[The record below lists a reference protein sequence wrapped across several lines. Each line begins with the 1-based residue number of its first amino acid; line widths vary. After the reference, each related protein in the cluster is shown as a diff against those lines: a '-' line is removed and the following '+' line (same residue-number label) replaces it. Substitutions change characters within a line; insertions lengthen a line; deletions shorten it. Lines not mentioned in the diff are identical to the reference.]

1 MGHAPGVV
9 RTLRYRKGFFGRP
22 FSELTQQ
29 VMRGPSPWSVGEREL
44 FAAFVSRINQCV
56 FWTKAHSAVAEAA
69 LGDGTARPVLDDYR
83 TAPIDEKLRAILGL
97 LETFTLDPEQLTTS
111 GIRAVLAAGVTR
123 EAVRDAF
130 YVAFLFNTYDR
141 LADTLGWELPDQ
153 RYYAKAGQ
161 FLLKKG
167 YL

>member
-1 MGHAPGVV
+1 M
-9 RTLRYRKGFFGRP
+9 
-22 FSELTQQ
+22 
-29 VMRGPSPWSVGEREL
+29 
-44 FAAFVSRINQCV
+44 
-56 FWTKAHSAVAEAA
+56 
-69 LGDGTARPVLDDYR
+69 
-83 TAPIDEKLRAILGL
+83 LGL
-97 LETFTLDPEQLTTS
+97 LETFTLHPEQLSPS
-111 GIRAVLAAGVTR
+111 GVRAVIATGVTR

>member
-1 MGHAPGVV
+1 
-9 RTLRYRKGFFGRP
+9 
-22 FSELTQQ
+22 
-29 VMRGPSPWSVGEREL
+29 
-44 FAAFVSRINQCV
+44 
-56 FWTKAHSAVAEAA
+56 
-69 LGDGTARPVLDDYR
+69 VLEDYR
-83 TAPIDEKLRAILGL
+83 TAPIDEKLRAMLGL
-97 LETFTLDPEQLTTS
+97 LETFTLNPEQL
-111 GIRAVLAAGVTR
+111 GADAVRKVLAIGVTR

-153 RYYAKAGQ
+153 GYYAKAGQ